1 MTRDLVC
8 GGSISSDFL
17 PDNIYIYCDEA
28 KRVLPLCFSP
38 GICLLS
44 VLVVIRR
51 NELYKSLALHSH
63 LILEGASKCDIWGIM
78 YECGM
83 ENSLFEFGHN

>member
-1 MTRDLVC
+1 MEVAFLQ
-8 GGSISSDFL
+8 ISYL
-17 PDNIYIYCDEA
+17 IIYIYCDEA

-63 LILEGASKCDIWGIM
+63 LILEGASKCDI
-78 YECGM
+78 
-83 ENSLFEFGHN
+83 LGHNV